1 MNNFSNKFLRDGH
14 PVKVLCGVLGQI
26 ICWRKSIGVFC
37 ASFVRLTFVTML
49 SKRSKYAI
57 NALVYLARQH
67 QLDPDRKVQSAE
79 ISEAQHIPKKFL
91 EAILRDLKNNGI
103 LGSKMGRGGG
113 FYLRKAIHDVN
124 LAEVHRIF
132 DGAIGL
138 LPCVTHHYY
147 EKCEECKDEAT
158 CGIRE
163 AILEV
168 RNKTVE
174 ILKENTL
181 QQILDTEN
189 QKIEQKKS
197 ARK

>member
-1 MNNFSNKFLRDGH
+1 
-14 PVKVLCGVLGQI
+14 
-26 ICWRKSIGVFC
+26 
-37 ASFVRLTFVTML
+37 ML

-57 NALVYLARQH
+57 NALVYLARAAK
-67 QLDPDRKVQSAE
+67 DNADRKVQVSE
-79 ISEAQHIPKKFL
+79 ISEQQNIPRKFL
-91 EAILRDLKNNGI
+91 EAILLDLKNAGI

-113 FYLRKAIHDVN
+113 YYLRKPTTEVN
-124 LAEVHRIF
+124 LAEVYRIF

-138 LPCVTHHYY
+138 LPCVTYQYY
-147 EKCEECKDEAT
+147 EKCEECRDEET

-181 QQILDTEN
+181 QAILDRED
-189 QKIEQKKS
+189 QKIAEKGS
-197 ARK
+197 